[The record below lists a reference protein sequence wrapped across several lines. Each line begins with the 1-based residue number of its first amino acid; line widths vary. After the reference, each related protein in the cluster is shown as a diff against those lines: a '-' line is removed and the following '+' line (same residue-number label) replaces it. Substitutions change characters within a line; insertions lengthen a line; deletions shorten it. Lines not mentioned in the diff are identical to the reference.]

1 MDKDFD
7 VSQARAYAAQC
18 ALWIGALWT
27 ASFLCSINSLGHTLL
42 GLASNV
48 LAVLSVVLLVMQLRR
63 FAATCRFTFGRRWWM
78 AWNTC
83 MYAALLTTFCQYI
96 YFRYIDGGRFLSSL
110 TALVEEEQ
118 YREMWKRVQPDIN
131 PNDMISSLAD
141 VSLGSTITSL
151 LMFNFILAAV
161 CSLLS
166 ALLAGSSK
174 TAGDNKDN
182 A

>member
-1 MDKDFD
+1 M
-7 VSQARAYAAQC
+7 
-18 ALWIGALWT
+18 
-27 ASFLCSINSLGHTLL
+27 
-42 GLASNV
+42 
-48 LAVLSVVLLVMQLRR
+48 
-63 FAATCRFTFGRRWWM
+63 
-78 AWNTC
+78 
-83 MYAALLTTFCQYI
+83 
-96 YFRYIDGGRFLSSL
+96 
-110 TALVEEEQ
+110 EEEQ

-131 PNDMISSLAD
+131 PSDMISSLAD